1 MKTESIINNL
11 LEKNLDELRNNI
23 NTILAE
29 KAADKLEE
37 MKLGIASNF
46 FDLNKE

>member
-1 MKTESIINNL
+1 MNAKSIINSL
-11 LEKNLDELRNNI
+11 LERNLDEMKQNI
-23 NTILAE
+23 NATLAE